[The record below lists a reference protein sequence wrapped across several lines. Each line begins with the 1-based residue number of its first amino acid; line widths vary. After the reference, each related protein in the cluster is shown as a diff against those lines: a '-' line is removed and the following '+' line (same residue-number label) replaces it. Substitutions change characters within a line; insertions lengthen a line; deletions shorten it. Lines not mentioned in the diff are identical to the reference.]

1 MRYNPHTEK
10 IDYRLQFNSWGF
22 RKRIDQD
29 TMEELKKAEENE
41 KAPSYKIV
49 NFEFNEIS
57 RVARITFCETR
68 KYKTIDR
75 YITRNYVKYP
85 LYSDWKL
92 KEKLIKKS
100 AKLNNEGLENLL
112 FQEDPLL
119 KSFAFEIVD
128 LLNNKDLVPSW
139 YNARPQYEKSQK
151 EIQRIAE
158 KALEAKAELESE
170 IEDLRI
176 EMEPAQLRKDRFE
189 DEIERD
195 NNKLQTLLIKLRYN
209 ERKAEAIK
217 YKFEKRREAILRK
230 AQVYIEQVDFYEQEI
245 KKIENKIIKI
255 FKDSEKLIKAS
266 ESEFQKCLKKNK
278 KLKTNFDAVDEDFIP
293 LKNIA
298 GISYK
303 KIVGVYVIH
312 NKEFDKYYVG
322 QSKDVL
328 RRLGQHFKG
337 TKVNNVIF
345 AEDYFKSKYVDKSK
359 IFEVKIIPLNTKDEL
374 DAKEKELIELYDSF
388 YNGYN
393 GTNGNS

>member
-22 RKRIDQD
+22 RKRIDQQTID
-29 TMEELKKAEENE
+29 ELKKEEENE
-41 KAPSYKIV
+41 KAPTYKIV

-57 RVARITFCETR
+57 RAARITFSETK

-75 YITRNYVKYP
+75 YVTRNYVKYP
-85 LYSDWKL
+85 LYSDWKI
-92 KEKLIKKS
+92 KEKLLKKTI
-100 AKLNNEGLENLL
+100 KLNNEGIEGLL
-112 FQEDPLL
+112 FHDDSLL

-128 LLNNKDLVPSW
+128 LLDNKDLIPSW

-151 EIQRIAE
+151 EIQKIAE
-158 KALEAKAELESE
+158 KALSIKAELESY
-170 IEDLRI
+170 IEDLEV
-176 EMEPAQLRKDRFE
+176 EMKPYLLRKERFE

-195 NNKLQTLLIKLRYN
+195 NEKLQKLLLKLRFN
-209 ERKAEAIK
+209 ERKAEAVK
-217 YKFEKRREAILRK
+217 YKFERRRETILSK
-230 AQVYIEQVDFYEQEI
+230 AKVYIEKVEFYKKEI
-245 KKIENKIIKI
+245 TKTENKIVKI
-255 FKDSEKLIKAS
+255 FNDSEKEIKS
-266 ESEFQKCLKKNK
+266 IENDFQKCLKKNK
-278 KLKTNFDAVDEDFIP
+278 KLKTNFDVVDDNFIP